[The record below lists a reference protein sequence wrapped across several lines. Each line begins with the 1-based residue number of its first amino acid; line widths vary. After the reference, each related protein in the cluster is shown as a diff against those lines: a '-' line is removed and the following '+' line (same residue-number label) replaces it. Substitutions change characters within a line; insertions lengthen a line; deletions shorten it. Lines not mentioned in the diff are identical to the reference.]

1 MPGPCLDVNH
11 ECVYKVSQCIDVTHK
26 FVYKVSLCQD
36 VNDECVC
43 KVSPFQDVNHE
54 YVDKV
59 SPCQGVSQAGGQ
71 PLRTNALI
79 YLRSCRLVLNG
90 RQKIMVDCW

>member
-1 MPGPCLDVNH
+1 MPRRHYECIYKVSQCLDVNH
-11 ECVYKVSQCIDVTHK
+11 ESVYKVSP
-26 FVYKVSLCQD
+26 CQD
-36 VNDECVC
+36 VNYEC
-43 KVSPFQDVNHE
+43 
-54 YVDKV
+54 VDKV

-90 RQKIMVDCW
+90 RQKMMVDCW